1 MKNSTRHGLVFAVT
15 ISVVFTVIVVFGVL
29 SVSAAEIE
37 KVKPEDLKKLIDGS
51 DPNIVVVDTQP
62 KGAYDLGHIKSAIN
76 FPWAPEIKSP
86 GGLPRNKTLI
96 LYCDCAHEE
105 DSTDVA
111 EQLMKK
117 FGYRNIK
124 ILERGW
130 AKWQQSGYPVEK
142 K

>member
-1 MKNSTRHGLVFAVT
+1 VKNSTRHGLVFAVT